1 MVEGCTQ
8 QKDNQQIRVMTY
20 IRKMEINMNIEL
32 SKEQMSKMK
41 ELKATRPDKTDAELL
56 TQIIDRGLYDLTYR
70 TKRNKQQWQEFKAY
84 KQSLKS

>member
-1 MVEGCTQ
+1 
-8 QKDNQQIRVMTY
+8 MTY

>member
-1 MVEGCTQ
+1 
-8 QKDNQQIRVMTY
+8 
-20 IRKMEINMNIEL
+20 MNIKL
-32 SKEQMSKMK
+32 SKEQLSKMK

-84 KQSLKS
+84 KQSLKEN

>member
-1 MVEGCTQ
+1 MVCLAYLIQT
-8 QKDNQQIRVMTY
+8 
-20 IRKMEINMNIEL
+20 MEINMNIEL
-32 SKEQMSKMK
+32 SKEQQVKMK

>member
-1 MVEGCTQ
+1 
-8 QKDNQQIRVMTY
+8 
-20 IRKMEINMNIEL
+20 MNIEL
-32 SKEQMSKMK
+32 SKEQLSKIK
-41 ELKATRPDKTDAELL
+41 ELKATRQDKTDAELL

>member
-1 MVEGCTQ
+1 
-8 QKDNQQIRVMTY
+8 
-20 IRKMEINMNIEL
+20 MNIEL
-32 SKEQMSKMK
+32 SKEQLSKMK

-56 TQIIDRGLYDLTYR
+56 SQIIDRGLYDLTYR

>member
-1 MVEGCTQ
+1 
-8 QKDNQQIRVMTY
+8 
-20 IRKMEINMNIEL
+20 MNIEL
-32 SKEQMSKMK
+32 SKEQLSKMK

>member
-1 MVEGCTQ
+1 M
-8 QKDNQQIRVMTY
+8 K
-20 IRKMEINMNIEL
+20 EINMNIEL
-32 SKEQMSKMK
+32 SKEQLSKIK
-41 ELKATRPDKTDAELL
+41 ELKATRQDKTDAELL

>member
-1 MVEGCTQ
+1 
-8 QKDNQQIRVMTY
+8 
-20 IRKMEINMNIEL
+20 MNIEL
-32 SKEQMSKMK
+32 SKEQLSKMK

-84 KQSLKS
+84 KQSLKEN